1 MNYVDSFVIPVPIEN
16 LAAYKILA
24 KKSAKLWLKHGA
36 LAYNESVADD
46 VKPGK
51 TTSFPQS
58 VKLKEGE
65 TVVFAWAL
73 YKSRKHRD
81 EVMAKVMA
89 DPFMANMQPSDM
101 PFDGKRMFF
110 GGFKL
115 IIEA

>member
-1 MNYVDSFVIPVPIEN
+1 MNYVDGFVIPVPIESM
-16 LAAYKILA
+16 AAYKILA
-24 KKSAKLWLKHGA
+24 RKSAKVWRKHGA
-36 LAYNESVADD
+36 LSYNEAVADD

-51 TTSFPQS
+51 RTSFPQS

-65 TVVFAWAL
+65 TVVFAWVV

-89 DPFMANMQPSDM
+89 DPLMVNMKPGDM